1 MAYPFPHQEQHKI
14 FKNTFLQ
21 NTFAE
26 LHFPQITESEWNN
39 GDPIQSFLSKYF
51 HINNAKVTWDNI
63 QNGISLTNKD
73 TDVTLHFSKE
83 FVGVRVGRKNYQSFA
98 TSVMPYLYLLKGYV
112 KEVLSRD
119 NVASID
125 VRKINL
131 WPYSEE
137 GSNNQLGDHEIV
149 HTIISEPLINAVKDV
164 KEVEGGQIKTIEY
177 QERETS
183 LFIGYGVTK
192 NDSGPIVILDTTAK
206 SEQTQPTGLSDVE
219 AKLDELNTFLY
230 DAYHWSVT
238 EKVIQWMEGKE
249 E

>member
-1 MAYPFPHQEQHKI
+1 MAYPFPRQEQHKI

-39 GDPIQSFLSKYF
+39 GDPIQSFLNKYF
-51 HINNAKVTWDNI
+51 HIDTVVTWDNI
-63 QNGISLTNKD
+63 LKGISLTNRD
-73 TDVTLHFSKE
+73 TDVTIHFSKD

-112 KEVLSRD
+112 KEVLSRE

-131 WPYSEE
+131 WPYYEE
-137 GSNNQLGDHEIV
+137 ESKNQLGDHEIV
-149 HTIISEPLINAVKDV
+149 HTIISDPLINDAKDE
-164 KEVEGGQIKTIEY
+164 KEVEGVQLKTVDR
-177 QERETS
+177 QEREIS
-183 LFIGYGVTK
+183 ICIGYGVTK

-206 SEQTQPTGLSDVE
+206 SEQTQLTSLSDVE

-238 EKVIQWMEGKE
+238 ENVIQWMEGKE

>member
-1 MAYPFPHQEQHKI
+1 MAYPFPQQELHKI

-39 GDPIQSFLSKYF
+39 GALIQSFLNKYF
-51 HINNAKVTWDNI
+51 HINTVVTWDNI
-63 QNGISLTNKD
+63 LKGISLTNKD
-73 TDVTLHFSKE
+73 TDVTIHFSKD

-131 WPYSEE
+131 WPYYEE
-137 GSNNQLGDHEIV
+137 ESKSKLDNHEIV
-149 HTIISEPLINAVKDV
+149 HTIISELLINAAKDV
-164 KEVEGGQIKTIEY
+164 KEVEGVQLQTVNLE
-177 QERETS
+177 ERETS
-183 LFIGYGVTK
+183 LCIGYAVTK

-206 SEQTQPTGLSDVE
+206 SEQTQPTSLSDVE

>member
-39 GDPIQSFLSKYF
+39 GAPIQSFLNKYF
-51 HINNAKVTWDNI
+51 HINTPVTWDNI
-63 QNGISLTNKD
+63 LKGVSLTNKD
-73 TDVTLHFSKE
+73 TDVTIHFSKD

-119 NVASID
+119 NVESID

-131 WPYSEE
+131 WPYFEE
-137 GSNNQLGDHEIV
+137 ESKNQLGNHEIV
-149 HTIISEPLINAVKDV
+149 HTIISDSLINDAKDE
-164 KEVEGGQIKTIEY
+164 KEVEGVKLQTVDR

-183 LFIGYGVTK
+183 ICIGYGVTK
-192 NDSGPIVILDTTAK
+192 NDSGPIVILDTIGK
-206 SEQTQPTGLSDVE
+206 SEQTQPTNLSDVE

>member
-26 LHFPQITESEWNN
+26 LHFPLITESEWNN
-39 GDPIQSFLSKYF
+39 GAQMQNFLNKYF
-51 HINNAKVTWDNI
+51 HFNTIVTWDNI

-73 TDVTLHFSKE
+73 TDVTIHFSKD

-112 KEVLSRD
+112 KEVLSSD

-125 VRKINL
+125 VRKVNL
-131 WPYSEE
+131 WPYYEE
-137 GSNNQLGDHEIV
+137 ESKNQLGDNKII
-149 HTIISEPLINAVKDV
+149 HTIISEPLINAANDV
-164 KEVEGGQIKTIEY
+164 KEVEGGQIKTVDY

-183 LFIGYGVTK
+183 LCIGYGITK
-192 NDSGPIVILDTTAK
+192 NDNGPIVILDTIAK
-206 SEQTQPTGLSDVE
+206 SEQTQPTSLSDVE
-219 AKLDELNTFLY
+219 TKLDELNYFLY

>member
-39 GDPIQSFLSKYF
+39 GDPIKSFLNKYF
-51 HINNAKVTWDNI
+51 HIETVVTWDNI
-63 QNGISLTNKD
+63 LKGISLTNKD
-73 TDVTLHFSKE
+73 TDVTIHFSKD

-112 KEVLSRD
+112 KEVLLRD
-119 NVASID
+119 NIASID

-137 GSNNQLGDHEIV
+137 ESKNKLDDHEIV
-149 HTIISEPLINAVKDV
+149 HTIISEPLINAANVV
-164 KEVEGGQIKTIEY
+164 KEVEGGQIQTKEY

-183 LFIGYGVTK
+183 LCIGYGVTK
-192 NDSGPIVILDTTAK
+192 NDGGPIVILDTIAK
-206 SEQTQPTGLSDVE
+206 SEQTQPTSLSDVE
-219 AKLDELNTFLY
+219 AKLDELNNFLY

-238 EKVIQWMEGKE
+238 EKVILWMEGKE

>member
-26 LHFPQITESEWNN
+26 LHFPQITAGEWNN
-39 GDPIQSFLSKYF
+39 GVQIQFFLNKYF
-51 HINNAKVTWDNI
+51 HINTTITWDNI
-63 QNGISLTNKD
+63 QKGFSLTNKD
-73 TDVTLHFSKE
+73 TDVTIHFSKD

-112 KEVLSRD
+112 KEALLRD
-119 NVASID
+119 NVASIE

-131 WPYSEE
+131 WPYYEE
-137 GSNNQLGDHEIV
+137 ESKNQLGEHGILR
-149 HTIISEPLINAVKDV
+149 TILSEPLINNAKGG
-164 KEVEGGQIKTIEY
+164 KEIEGVQLHTQEY

-183 LFIGYGVTK
+183 ICIGYGITK

-206 SEQTQPTGLSDVE
+206 SEQTQPTSLSDVE
-219 AKLDELNTFLY
+219 AKLDELNNFLY

-238 EKVIQWMEGKE
+238 ENVIQWMDGKE

>member
-1 MAYPFPHQEQHKI
+1 MVYPFPHQEQHKI

-26 LHFPQITESEWNN
+26 LHFSQITESEWNN
-39 GDPIQSFLSKYF
+39 GAPIQSFLNKYF
-51 HINNAKVTWDNI
+51 HINTAVTWDNI
-63 QNGISLTNKD
+63 LKGISLTNKD
-73 TDVTLHFSKE
+73 TDVTIHFSKD

-119 NVASID
+119 NVESID

-131 WPYSEE
+131 WPYYEE
-137 GSNNQLGDHEIV
+137 ESKNQLGNHEIV
-149 HTIISEPLINAVKDV
+149 HTIISEPLINDAKDV
-164 KEVEGGQIKTIEY
+164 KEVEGVKLQTVDR

-183 LFIGYGVTK
+183 FCIGYGVTK

-206 SEQTQPTGLSDVE
+206 SEQTQPTSLSDVE

-230 DAYHWSVT
+230 DAFHWSVT

-249 E
+249 D

>member
-1 MAYPFPHQEQHKI
+1 MAYPFPHQELHKI

-39 GDPIQSFLSKYF
+39 GVQIQSFLSKYF
-51 HINNAKVTWDNI
+51 HINNAIVTWDNI
-63 QNGISLTNKD
+63 QNGVSLTNKD
-73 TDVTLHFSKE
+73 TDVTIHFSKD

-98 TSVMPYLYLLKGYV
+98 TSAMPYLYLLKGYV

-119 NVASID
+119 NVVSID

-131 WPYSEE
+131 WPYYEE
-137 GSNNQLGDHEIV
+137 VSKNQLGDHKIV
-149 HTIISEPLINAVKDV
+149 HTIISEPLINDAKDV
-164 KEVEGGQIKTIEY
+164 KEVEGVQLQTVDY

-183 LFIGYGVTK
+183 LCIGYGITK
-192 NDSGPIVILDTTAK
+192 NESGPILILDMTAK
-206 SEQTQPTGLSDVE
+206 SEQTQPTSLSDVE
-219 AKLDELNTFLY
+219 TKLDELNTFLY

-238 EKVIQWMEGKE
+238 ETVIQWMEGKE